1 MSRRQERPRPPC
13 CMLEALIRSNS
24 PAEVPVVGPVLDLCS
39 LPPELLHPESGL
51 GWVRSGNG
59 WRIKD

>member
-1 MSRRQERPRPPC
+1 
-13 CMLEALIRSNS
+13 MLEALIRSNS